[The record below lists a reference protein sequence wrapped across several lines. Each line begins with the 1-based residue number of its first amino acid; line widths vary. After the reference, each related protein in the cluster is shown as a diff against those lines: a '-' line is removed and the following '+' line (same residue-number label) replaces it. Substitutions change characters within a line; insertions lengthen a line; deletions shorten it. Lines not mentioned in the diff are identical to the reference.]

1 MTKKRSCFKTAYF
14 DLEMLSKGFNLNYY
28 YKEVKM
34 NYSKIAFSCFILF
47 FCTSLFAGPFGLE
60 MGMSLKDI
68 GKEPLKGGVGNYY
81 MFKELPKPHSA
92 FNVYLLQIAPKEG
105 LYSISAMGKYITC
118 SPDGFQL
125 KNAFNNLKETLEN
138 NYGKCVMLE
147 KLSAGSIWDEPGDWM
162 MSIAKEHRFYMASW
176 DKDESL
182 PPDLKKIILS
192 VSATSQNS
200 GFVILR
206 YDFIN
211 SDSCST
217 KMSAEENNAL

>member
-1 MTKKRSCFKTAYF
+1 
-14 DLEMLSKGFNLNYY
+14 
-28 YKEVKM
+28 M
-34 NYSKIAFSCFILF
+34 NYSKCLFSVVFLLF
-47 FCTSLFAGPFGLE
+47 CIGLFAGPFGLE
-60 MGMSLKDI
+60 MGMSLEDI
-68 GKEPLKGGVGNYY
+68 GSKPVQNIGVSYE
-81 MFKELPKPHSA
+81 FKEVPKPHSA
-92 FNVYLLQIAPKEG
+92 FDFYILQIAPKGG
-105 LYSISAMGKYITC
+105 LYCITAIATSITC
-118 SPDGFQL
+118 SPNGFQL
-125 KNAFNNLKETLEN
+125 KNEFDNLKEILEK
-138 NYGKCVMLE
+138 NYGECYMLDG
-147 KLSAGSIWDEPGDWM
+147 LSPGSIWDEPGDWM